1 MNLLHQ
7 IKSKRAKK
15 DQKQPLKRDVF
26 NHISSI
32 VREYGLDMNFLKVIE
47 NVENNLSKT
56 DLKANRVRVKTSV
69 EHPLFSLTSQ
79 DEYVLT
85 TSIIRKIDNS
95 YLKFACSP
103 NELLWCGPLYRLNP
117 SLKPEKLARYHFE
130 TLFLHERAKTNNQDQ
145 DLT

>member
-1 MNLLHQ
+1 MAPDNYLLKHIEMNLHHH
-7 IKSKRAKK
+7 IKHKREKQRQKK
-15 DQKQPLKRDVF
+15 PIKRDVF

-32 VREYGLDMNFLKVIE
+32 VREY
-47 NVENNLSKT
+47 VENNLSKT

-145 DLT
+145 D